1 MATDTGNGYSP
12 HLRGLTVTTI
22 STLLGMAAG
31 VGAAVVA
38 AGPSDTVGLIILG
51 AAILVQLP
59 LFKTLGIDTDD
70 FSTKDHLY
78 ITFMTSVLWF
88 MTWGLILTTN
98 AL

>member
-1 MATDTGNGYSP
+1 MATDTGNGFSP
-12 HLRGLTVTTI
+12 HLRGVTVTTI

-38 AGPSDTVGLIILG
+38 AGPSDTVGVMFLG
-51 AAILVQLP
+51 GAILVQLP
-59 LFKTLGIDTDD
+59 LFKLLGIDTDD

-78 ITFMTSVLWF
+78 ITFMTFVLWF
-88 MTWGLILTTN
+88 ITWGLILTTN

>member
-31 VGAAVVA
+31 VGAAVVTEGPTDT
-38 AGPSDTVGLIILG
+38 AGVMVLAG
-51 AAILVQLP
+51 AVLVQLP
-59 LFKTLGIDTDD
+59 LFKLLGIDTDD
-70 FSTKDHLY
+70 FSTKDYLY
-78 ITFMTSVLWF
+78 ITFMTFVLWF
-88 MTWGLILTTN
+88 ITWGLILTTN